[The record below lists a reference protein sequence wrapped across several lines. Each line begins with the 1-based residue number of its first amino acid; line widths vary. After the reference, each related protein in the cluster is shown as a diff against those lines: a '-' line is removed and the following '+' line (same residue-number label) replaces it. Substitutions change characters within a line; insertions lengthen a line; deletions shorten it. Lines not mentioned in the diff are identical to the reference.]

1 MGLSTAMNT
10 ALTGLQAAETQIDVA
25 GNNLANSQTVGFK
38 ASDVV
43 FATQFLRTL
52 NLGSQPTST
61 NGGTNPMQLGLGV
74 QVAEIAP
81 NFAPGAIEA
90 SASPSD
96 LAIQGDGFFIVAGSQ
111 GEHFYTRNG
120 IFKTNADNE
129 LVTATGQRLL
139 GYGVDE
145 FYTLQANQL
154 VPLTIP
160 LGAAAAAQ
168 ATQHVFLNGNLTPTG
183 DVADTA
189 QVVQSEVLG
198 DASVPRPDIHLPGGS
213 TTATLVPRPS
223 AAGASAA
230 VAGSGS
236 SFLAGDQYEYV
247 VAFSNPAGQESLA
260 SSTSIPATIAASGNN
275 VTLSNLPDATGN
287 APFDQVH
294 VYRRKTGVVTGDP
307 EADYRLVGSAA
318 AGVTTFVD
326 SGAAPGTPLDSSQ
339 LNGLYSYLVTF
350 SGPGVAESR
359 PSEVLGPTSVV
370 NGRVEVDHLPTI
382 PVGPDIP
389 AYTTINIYRN
399 LASNA
404 NQYYLLASVAP
415 GDNYVDQRSDGAISD
430 LNDPANR
437 ELNFNGPAITN
448 ATLLTNVIRR
458 NGYEYQPLFTPGELS
473 YTGRKGGNTL
483 APSTFTITAD
493 TTVGDYLQFLT
504 AASGIQTATPGDPP
518 SLPSS
523 VNRIPGESGTL
534 DPGATITS
542 DGRIRL
548 VSNNG
553 TGNAVE
559 IPGSAFQLAATSGPG
574 TTPNLGFTTAQDA
587 RGQSASSSFLVY
599 DSLGIPLDVRL
610 TSVLESRDST
620 ETTYRWF
627 ADSSGN
633 DPLGPDHQI
642 AVGTGLISFD
652 GEGRLIRADNPFV
665 TILRQDI
672 PSTDPLVFELDFSQ
686 VTGFATP
693 ESSLVAT
700 RQDGSPVG
708 SLTSYSIGE
717 RGEIDG
723 VFSNGISRTLG
734 QIRLARFTN
743 PAGLQQHGENLF
755 GVSFNSGLPVEGNP
769 GDLGLGGIVGGALEL
784 SNTDTGANLIDLLL
798 ASTQY
803 RANSR
808 VISTSQQLLD
818 ELLNLRR

>member
-43 FATQFLRTL
+43 FATQLLRTMS
-52 NLGSQPTST
+52 NGSQPTST
-61 NGGTNPMQLGLGV
+61 NGGTNPMQIGLGV

-81 NFAPGAIEA
+81 DFSPGAIEA
-90 SASPSD
+90 STSPSD
-96 LAIQGDGFFIVAGSQ
+96 LAIRGDGFFIVAGSQ
-111 GEHFYTRNG
+111 GEHLYTRNG

-129 LVTATGQRLL
+129 LVNVTGHRLL

-145 FYTLQANQL
+145 YHTLQTNEL

-160 LGAAAAAQ
+160 LGTTAAAQ
-168 ATQHVFLNGNLTPTG
+168 ATRNVFLNGNLTPTG

-189 QVVQSEVLG
+189 QVVQSVVLG
-198 DASVPRPDIHLPGGS
+198 DASVPRPDVNLPGGA
-213 TTATLVPRPS
+213 TTATVLQRPS
-223 AAGASAA
+223 ASGATAS

-236 SFLAGDQYEYV
+236 SFIAGDQYEYV
-247 VAFSNPAGQESLA
+247 VAFANAAGQESLP
-260 SSTSIPATIAASGNN
+260 STSSVTATVAANGNN
-275 VTLSNLPDATGN
+275 ITLANLPDAAGN
-287 APFDQVH
+287 PPFDQLH
-294 VYRRKTGVVTGDP
+294 VYRRKLGVVTGDP

-326 SGAAPGTPLDSSQ
+326 SGAAPGAQLDDSELS
-339 LNGLYSYLVTF
+339 GLYSYVVTF
-350 SGPGVAESR
+350 SGPGIAESR
-359 PSEVLGPTSVV
+359 PSEMIGPISVV
-370 NGRVEVDHLPTI
+370 NGRVEVDDLPPI

-389 AYTTINIYRN
+389 AYTTVNIYRN
-399 LASNA
+399 LATNA
-404 NQYYLLASVAP
+404 NQFYLVASVAP
-415 GDNYVDQRSDGAISD
+415 GDNYIDQRSDAAISD

-448 ATLLTNVIRR
+448 GTLLTNVIRR
-458 NGYEYQPLFTPGELS
+458 NGTEYQPLFTEGELS
-473 YTGRKGGNTL
+473 YTGRKGGGEL

-493 TTVGDYLQFLT
+493 TTVGDYLQFLA
-504 AASGIQTATPGDPP
+504 AASGIQMVTPGDPP

-523 VNRIPGESGTL
+523 DNHIPGESGTL
-534 DPGATITS
+534 HPGASITS
-542 DGRIRL
+542 DGRLRL

-559 IPGSAFQLAATSGPG
+559 IPGSAFQLTSAGG
-574 TTPNLGFTTAQDA
+574 TTTTPNLGFTTAQEA

-610 TSVLESRDST
+610 TTVLESRDANL
-620 ETTYRWF
+620 TTYRWY
-627 ADSSGN
+627 ADSNGN
-633 DPLGPDHQI
+633 DPASSNHQI
-642 AVGTGLISFD
+642 AVGTGLITFD
-652 GEGRLIRADNPFV
+652 GEGHLVSADNPVV
-665 TILRQDI
+665 TIPRQDI
-672 PSTDPLVFELDFSQ
+672 PSTDPLVFNLDFSLL
-686 VTGFATP
+686 TGFATP
-693 ESSLVAT
+693 EPSLVAT
-700 RQDGSPVG
+700 RQDGSAAG
-708 SLTSYSIGE
+708 TLTSFSIGE
-717 RGEIDG
+717 GGEING
-723 VFSNGISRTLG
+723 IYSNGVTYTLG

-743 PAGLQQHGENLF
+743 PVGLEQRGENLF
-755 GVSFNSGLPVEGNP
+755 SVGMNSGLPIEGGP
-769 GDLGLGGIVGGALEL
+769 GELGLGQIIGGALEL